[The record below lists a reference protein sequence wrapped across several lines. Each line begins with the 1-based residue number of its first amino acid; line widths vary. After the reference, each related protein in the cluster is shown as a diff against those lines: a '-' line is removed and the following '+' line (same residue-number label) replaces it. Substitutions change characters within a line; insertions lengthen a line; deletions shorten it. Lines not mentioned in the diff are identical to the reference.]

1 MKTPVIFS
9 QEPDPPDQR
18 CIGRR
23 QVLSAMGAGALALL
37 SAGCRGSSDAVTSLS
52 ETPTRAEP
60 RGRPNFLFV
69 LSDQHRHDWLGCA
82 GTVPVRT
89 PNLDA
94 LAAGGARFTRVYCA
108 SPVCGPSR
116 ACLASG
122 LDYDRCGVPNHTVNY
137 PIERPTYYGHLRDAG
152 YHVMGCGKFDLH
164 KATHNWGI
172 DGQHLLR
179 EWGFS
184 AGIDN
189 AGKRDALSGTPQ
201 HPRDPYLKYLSDRGL
216 AEAHIADFK
225 SRQDYLSTQPTP
237 LDDEAYC
244 DNWIGRQALRQL
256 QDKPAGQPW
265 HLVVNF
271 AGPHEPMDVTAA
283 MHEWYRRPPVSFP
296 MPIDGDPRYAPEQLQ
311 QVQSN
316 YAAMVQNI
324 DRWVGVFIQHL
335 QERQELENTI
345 VVYSSDHGEM
355 LGDHRRWGKCVPYE
369 ASVRVPLIVAGPGVQ
384 RGAVVDSLA
393 SHIDIGAT
401 FLDYAAA
408 KPLTDVDSRSL
419 RPLLTGAND
428 LNRSHVL
435 SGLGPWRM
443 VFDGRFKLAVGFH
456 AGMTTSEIMRQRT
469 IGSQTLLWDL
479 QDDPAETHD
488 LSADQPAVVA
498 QLTAL
503 LPQQVA
509 YGGLD

>member
-1 MKTPVIFS
+1 MGTPLIGS
-9 QEPDPPDQR
+9 HKADPHNR
-18 CIGRR
+18 RRIGRR
-23 QVLSAMGAGALALL
+23 QVLSAIGAGTLAWL
-37 SAGCRGSSDAVTSLS
+37 SAGCMGNSNAKPSLS
-52 ETPTRAEP
+52 ATPKRADTTA
-60 RGRPNFLFV
+60 RPNFLFV

-82 GTVPVRT
+82 GAVPVRT

-94 LAAGGARFTRVYCA
+94 LAAGGTRFTQVYCA

-122 LDYDRCGVPNHTVNY
+122 LDYDRCGVPNHAANY
-137 PIERPTYYGHLRDAG
+137 PIERQTYYRSLRDAG

-164 KATHNWGI
+164 KATHDWGI
-172 DGQHLLR
+172 DGQHLLK

-201 HPRDPYLKYLSDRGL
+201 HPRDPYLQYLAERGL

-237 LDDEAYC
+237 LDDAAYC
-244 DNWIGRQALRQL
+244 DNWIGRQALRL
-256 QDKPAGQPW
+256 LHEKPVGQPW

-283 MHEWYRRPPVSFP
+283 MHEWYRSTPVSFP
-296 MPIDGDPRYAPEQLQ
+296 LPVDSDPRYTPEQHQ
-311 QVQSN
+311 QVRSN
-316 YAAMVQNI
+316 YGAMVQNI
-324 DRWVGVFIQHL
+324 DRWVGVFL
-335 QERQELENTI
+335 QQLRDRQELENTI

-369 ASVRVPLIVAGPGVQ
+369 ASVRVPLIVAGPGVR
-384 RGAVVDSLA
+384 RGVVVDSLA

-408 KPLTDVDSRSL
+408 DPLPDVDCRSL
-419 RPLLTGAND
+419 RPQLTGEMSVS
-428 LNRSHVL
+428 RTHVL
-435 SGLGPWRM
+435 SGLGSWRM
-443 VFDGRFKLAVGFH
+443 IFDGRFKLAVGFQ
-456 AGMTTSEIMRQRT
+456 AAMTTPEIMRQRK

-479 QDDPAETHD
+479 DVDPAEIHD

-498 QLTAL
+498 RLSAL
-503 LPQQVA
+503 LPQQVSDGA
-509 YGGLD
+509 

>member
-1 MKTPVIFS
+1 MMQNPVIVS
-9 QEPDPPDQR
+9 QESDPLDR
-18 CIGRR
+18 RRIGRR
-23 QVLSAMGAGALALL
+23 QVLSAIGAGTLAML
-37 SAGCRGSSDAVTSLS
+37 SAGCMGGSNASPSLS
-52 ETPTRAEP
+52 EKTTLGETTS
-60 RGRPNFLFV
+60 RPNFLFV

-94 LAAGGARFTRVYCA
+94 LATAGTRFTRLYCS

-122 LDYDRCGVPNHTVNY
+122 LDYDRCGVPNHAVNY
-137 PIERPTYYGHLRDAG
+137 PVERPTYYRVLRDAG

-164 KATHNWGI
+164 KATHDWGI

-201 HPRDPYLKYLSDRGL
+201 HPRDPYLKYLCDRGL

-225 SRQDYLSTQPTP
+225 SRQDYLSTGPTP
-237 LDDEAYC
+237 LDDAAYC
-244 DNWIGRQALRQL
+244 DNWIGRQALHLL
-256 QDKPAGQPW
+256 QDKPTGQPW

-271 AGPHEPMDVTAA
+271 AGPHEPMDVTAD
-283 MHEWYRRPPVSFP
+283 MYEWYRRPAVSFP
-296 MPIDGDPRYAPEQLQ
+296 QPIDGDPRYAPEQHQ
-311 QVQSN
+311 QIRSN

-324 DRWVGVFIQHL
+324 DRWVGVFLQHL
-335 QERQELENTI
+335 RERQQLETTI

-369 ASVRVPLIVAGPGVQ
+369 AAVRVPLIVAGPGVRQ
-384 RGAVVDSLA
+384 GVVVDSLA

-408 KPLTDVDSRSL
+408 KQLPDVDSRSL
-419 RPLLTGAND
+419 RPQLAGAGNPD
-428 LNRSHVL
+428 RPYVS

-443 VFDGRFKLAVGFH
+443 VSDGRYKLAVGFQ
-456 AGMTTSEIMRQRT
+456 ATMTTPEIMRSRT
-469 IGSQTLLWDL
+469 IGTQTLLWDL
-479 QDDPAETHD
+479 HADPAETRD
-488 LSADQPAVVA
+488 LAANQPAVVA
-498 QLTAL
+498 RLSAL
-503 LPQQVA
+503 LPQRVPS
-509 YGGLD
+509 GE